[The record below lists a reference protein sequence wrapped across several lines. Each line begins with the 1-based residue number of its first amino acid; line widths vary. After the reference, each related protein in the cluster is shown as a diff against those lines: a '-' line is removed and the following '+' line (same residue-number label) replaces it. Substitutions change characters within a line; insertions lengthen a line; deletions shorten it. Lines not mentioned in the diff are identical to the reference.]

1 MITPRISCPLVLAL
15 ACLAGCSPDSGT
27 ASSAPASNQPVAPP
41 TSVPTPPVVTPEA
54 TPVQTPREALG
65 DLIFNDPNLSQP
77 TGTSCASCHNPQRA
91 WTGNNGG
98 TFGVPLG
105 SLGVAGLRNTPTVM
119 YANSTPVFAVR
130 TVNGRPRAQGG
141 FFHDGRADTAAT
153 QAVMPFLATAEMNST
168 AEAVV
173 AAIAASSYAAQ
184 FKAAWGSDIFS
195 RPSDAFVAVG
205 QSLAAYE
212 ATSEFHPFTSRYDDL
227 LRGHDTFTAAERR
240 GMNAFFNRAKGDC
253 ASCHTANSTSADPAA
268 SLFTNHTYVALGV
281 PRNAAIPANADAN
294 FYDLGLAGPNRNAP
308 VGLPDA
314 AGQFKVPTL
323 RNVALKPAFMHNGKF
338 STLTEVVT
346 FYATRDL
353 DPNRWYPAG
362 QKFDDL
368 PVNLRGNVT
377 QRPPLDLQLGDV
389 PRLTPGD
396 VADIVAFLGT
406 LTDPPAIGALS
417 VAQ

>member
-1 MITPRISCPLVLAL
+1 MVTPRIACHLAL
-15 ACLAGCSPDSGT
+15 ALTCLTGCTPDSGT
-27 ASSAPASNQPVAPP
+27 SASTPIADQPVTPP
-41 TSVPTPPVVTPEA
+41 TTTPPPVVTPESA
-54 TPVQTPREALG
+54 PVQTPREALG
-65 DLIFNDPNLSQP
+65 DLIFNDPKLSQP

-105 SLGVAGLRNTPTVM
+105 SLGIAGLRNTPTVM
-119 YANSTPVFAVR
+119 YASFTPRFTVN

-141 FFHDGRADTAAT
+141 FFHDGRADTAAA
-153 QAVMPFLATAEMNST
+153 QAVMPLLATAEMNTT

-184 FKAAWGSDIFS
+184 FKTEWGSDIFS
-195 RPSDAFVAVG
+195 RPNDAFAAVG

-240 GMNAFFNRAKGDC
+240 GMNVFFDRAKGDC
-253 ASCHTANSTSADPAA
+253 ASCHSANRTSADPAA
-268 SLFTNHTYVALGV
+268 SLFTNHTYVAVGV

-294 FYDLGLAGPNRNAP
+294 FYDLGLAGPNRSAP

-323 RNVALKPAFMHNGKF
+323 RNVTLKPAFMHNGKF

-362 QKFDDL
+362 QKFNDL

-377 QRPPLDLQLGDV
+377 QRPPFDLQPGDA